1 MEALLQN
8 VRYTIRML
16 RKSPGFTAA
25 ALLTLA
31 LAIGANTAIF
41 SVVDAVVLRP
51 LPYSDPDRLILVKEW
66 IPQATPD
73 PIPVSAPDVI
83 QFQRQNSVLEGV
95 AAYSGVQFDLSG
107 ENQPQRV
114 TAERVNFNLFSL
126 LGVQPMMGRSFTE
139 TEDQPGHEVAIL
151 SYGLWQNRFAG
162 DPNVIG
168 STLKLDRK
176 GYTVIGV
183 MAHDLMFPLPGM
195 EQGAAADLFVPMAFT
210 PDDLSK
216 IGDNFN
222 YSVIARLKSGVSLAN
237 ANSDLEVVAHRIQEA
252 YPAQFRSSISLG
264 AVALPLNSRVA
275 GNSRRPLLLL
285 LGAVGFVLLIAC
297 ANVANLLL
305 SRAAGRQREIAVRLA
320 VGAGKAQL
328 FWQFLTESLLL
339 SLSGAALGLM
349 VASWSTRV
357 LVKVMPADIPRA
369 HAIGLNLPVLGFAL
383 MLSVFTGLIFGLAPA
398 LWAGRTDLNS
408 TLREGGRN
416 AAFGPQHHRL
426 RSALVVGQI
435 ALSLVLLVGA
445 GLLVRS
451 FARVLETNPGFQ
463 SEHLLTASLS
473 LPSSQYQ
480 KPEQIRAF
488 YQELMMRLEAMPGAK
503 LAGGSSDL
511 PLNGS
516 WIHLFTP
523 EGYRPPPGAGFNKCN
538 HSVILGNYLQTLGVP
553 LLRGRTFT
561 EQDKAGSTH
570 VVLVSESLARRYWPN
585 QDPIGKRLK
594 WGPPPSEDPWLTVV
608 GVVGDVKQGPLDAD
622 TTYHTYEPF
631 LQQKSLFNSL
641 NVTVRAVGE
650 PANLASSL
658 RAAIWGLDDQLAVA
672 QVRTMDEIVGE
683 STAPRRFNLYLLG
696 GFAVMALVLAAIG
709 IYGVMAYSVGL
720 RTQEI
725 GLRIALGAGRFDV
738 LLLIL
743 RPGFA
748 LTFAGTGLGIA
759 GALALRRLMSA
770 MLFGM
775 RPADPLT
782 FAAVSV
788 VLVLASLLASYVPAR
803 RATRVDPM
811 VALRYE

>member
-16 RKSPGFTAA
+16 RKSPGFTAV

-83 QFQRQNSVLEGV
+83 QFQRQNSVFDGV

-107 ENQPQRV
+107 ENQPKRV

-222 YSVIARLKSGVSLAN
+222 YSVIARLKSGVSLAK
-237 ANSDLEVVAHRIQEA
+237 ANSDLEVVAHRIQET

-297 ANVANLLL
+297 ANGANLLL
-305 SRAAGRQREIAVRLA
+305 SRAAGRQREIAFRLA

-328 FWQFLTESLLL
+328 FWQFLTESLFL
-339 SLSGAALGLM
+339 SSSGAALGLM
-349 VASWSTRV
+349 VASWSTR
-357 LVKVMPADIPRA
+357 LLMKLMHADIPRV
-369 HAIGLNLPVLGFAL
+369 H
-383 MLSVFTGLIFGLAPA
+383 
-398 LWAGRTDLNS
+398 
-408 TLREGGRN
+408 
-416 AAFGPQHHRL
+416 
-426 RSALVVGQI
+426 
-435 ALSLVLLVGA
+435 
-445 GLLVRS
+445 
-451 FARVLETNPGFQ
+451 
-463 SEHLLTASLS
+463 
-473 LPSSQYQ
+473 
-480 KPEQIRAF
+480 
-488 YQELMMRLEAMPGAK
+488 
-503 LAGGSSDL
+503 
-511 PLNGS
+511 
-516 WIHLFTP
+516 
-523 EGYRPPPGAGFNKCN
+523 
-538 HSVILGNYLQTLGVP
+538 
-553 LLRGRTFT
+553 
-561 EQDKAGSTH
+561 
-570 VVLVSESLARRYWPN
+570 
-585 QDPIGKRLK
+585 
-594 WGPPPSEDPWLTVV
+594 
-608 GVVGDVKQGPLDAD
+608 
-622 TTYHTYEPF
+622 
-631 LQQKSLFNSL
+631 
-641 NVTVRAVGE
+641 
-650 PANLASSL
+650 
-658 RAAIWGLDDQLAVA
+658 
-672 QVRTMDEIVGE
+672 
-683 STAPRRFNLYLLG
+683 
-696 GFAVMALVLAAIG
+696 
-709 IYGVMAYSVGL
+709 
-720 RTQEI
+720 
-725 GLRIALGAGRFDV
+725 
-738 LLLIL
+738 
-743 RPGFA
+743 
-748 LTFAGTGLGIA
+748 
-759 GALALRRLMSA
+759 
-770 MLFGM
+770 
-775 RPADPLT
+775 
-782 FAAVSV
+782 
-788 VLVLASLLASYVPAR
+788 
-803 RATRVDPM
+803 
-811 VALRYE
+811 